1 MTRRLMI
8 AGVAVLLAVQL
19 ALVPDAVADQ
29 ISIEQRS
36 RLDAEIAG
44 VPAELRTSFDEL
56 YRNLGAARYPCQ
68 LEFEG
73 CERQRRISRARVS
86 WPESSS
92 LDR

>member
-1 MTRRLMI
+1 MI
-8 AGVAVLLAVQL
+8 AGVAVLLAAQS
-19 ALVPDAVADQ
+19 ALVLDAAADQ

-56 YRNLGAARYPCQ
+56 YRDWRRTWQRPDIRVSSNSKAVKDSD
-68 LEFEG
+68 EFP
-73 CERQRRISRARVS
+73 RARVS